1 MKIIITSF
9 TLLLFSLTGMQGCA
23 FVTHYQQLNTL
34 KSIADSQNEMQSYIA
49 AQEKSFNK
57 LRDDVLNNRLTKGL
71 PKKKILSLYGEPI
84 FCKSP
89 DDKNNI
95 TQICLYRHPG
105 QYFSSDMIY
114 LNFGIDQRLD
124 SWELIKADNSGN

>member
-34 KSIADSQNEMQSYIA
+34 KSIGDSQNEMQSYIA

-71 PKKKILSLYGEPI
+71 PKKKIL
-84 FCKSP
+84 
-89 DDKNNI
+89 
-95 TQICLYRHPG
+95 
-105 QYFSSDMIY
+105 
-114 LNFGIDQRLD
+114 
-124 SWELIKADNSGN
+124 